1 VLELFKRGET
11 NIIFSIYES
20 NDKTVGSQVV
30 VFYGLKLPNYV
41 HMKRTEARRAG
52 KKQKLSYKDILTY
65 PGKGDRTE
73 NCPNNSKCYAERRDC
88 QC

>member
-1 VLELFKRGET
+1 
-11 NIIFSIYES
+11 
-20 NDKTVGSQVV
+20 
-30 VFYGLKLPNYV
+30 
-41 HMKRTEARRAG
+41 MKRTEARRAG

-65 PGKGDRTE
+65 PGKGDRAE